1 MRLRKKYWARP
12 EMEAS
17 DIVITDQYNHLGKW
31 NESFGN
37 NNEIHL
43 ELGCGMGGHIAQR
56 SKKNSN
62 INYVGIDLK
71 DEVLV
76 YALRKV
82 KKFREE
88 EKLKDKDINV
98 RLMPLNIMLIDNVF
112 AKNEISKIYINFCN
126 PWPKERHN
134 KRRLTHSKFLEQYKK
149 FLKDQG
155 EVWFKTDDTGLFED
169 SINYFKE
176 SGFEINFL
184 TYDLHNSGFQDN
196 IVTEYEAKFT
206 SLGMKTMFL
215 VAKLIAPNE

>member
-17 DIVITDQYNHLGKW
+17 DIVITDQYNHKGKW

-56 SKKNSN
+56 SKNHSN

-88 EKLKDKDINV
+88 EKLIDKHINV

-112 AKNEISKIYINFCN
+112 AKDEISKIYINFCN

-176 SGFEINFL
+176 NDFEINFL

-196 IVTEYEAKFT
+196 VVTEYEAKFT

-215 VAKLIAPNE
+215 VAKLIETNK

>member
-17 DIVITDQYNHLGKW
+17 DIVITDQYNHIGKW

-56 SKKNSN
+56 SKNNTN

-82 KKFREE
+82 KQVREE
-88 EKLKDKDINV
+88 ENLKDIDINV

-112 AKNEISKIYINFCN
+112 AKEEVSKIYINFCN

-134 KRRLTHSKFLEQYKK
+134 KRRLTHTKFLKQYKK
-149 FLKDQG
+149 FLKEQG
-155 EVWFKTDDTGLFED
+155 EIWFKTDDKGLFED
-169 SINYFKE
+169 SINYFKDN
-176 SGFEINFL
+176 GFEINFL
-184 TYDLHNSGFQDN
+184 TYDLHNSGFSDN
-196 IVTEYEAKFT
+196 VVTEYEAKFT

-215 VAKLIAPNE
+215 LAKLVSAN

>member
-1 MRLRKKYWARP
+1 MRLRKKHWARP

-17 DIVITDQYNHLGKW
+17 HIVITDQYNHMGKW
-31 NESFGN
+31 NENFEN

-56 SKKNSN
+56 SKQNHE

-76 YALRKV
+76 NALRKV
-82 KKFREE
+82 KKLRAE
-88 EKLKDKDINV
+88 EKLQDKDINV

-112 AKNEISKIYINFCN
+112 AKDEISKIYINFCN

-134 KRRLTHSKFLEQYKK
+134 KRRLTHTKFLEQYKK
-149 FLKDQG
+149 FLKLGG
-155 EVWFKTDDTGLFED
+155 EIWFKTDDTGLFED

-184 TYDLHNSGFQDN
+184 TYNLHSSGFEN
-196 IVTEYEAKFT
+196 NVVTEYEAKFT
-206 SLGMKTMFL
+206 SMGMKTMFL
-215 VAKLIAPNE
+215 VAKLVVSD